1 MSRIAAFLPLAALAL
16 IAAASPHALAGD
28 ERMAGRIPV
37 SSPPEQEAEQ
47 KPALPPPARGDERM
61 AGSKKKSAADTAKPA
76 PAKTRAAPAK
86 TEKAAPKA
94 AQKTDQKTS
103 QKSAGGETGKPPAKA
118 PEEQPVVLMPVAET
132 LDAEAPQIN
141 TPRPHIGAT
150 MDRKAME
157 KLGPLTNPLNGS
169 LGHDMWDG
177 TARSTLLKFLPRL
190 PNGAAPRTA
199 QLLARRVLLSN
210 GDAGMLSND
219 VSPAPGEDLFTLRLE
234 KLLDMGAYNDAVA
247 LYTMIEGEPAH
258 DRLGRAGVMALMYGG
273 SPAQAC
279 LEARAVHHD
288 FAAGGSAEF
297 WNQIEAV
304 CTFIQVQSLKAVT
317 QASLQP
323 ASFKGFDRS
332 AITGVPGSRIL
343 TTLASRPDYR
353 HMVMAPKDI
362 EELSALER
370 AVIKG
375 LGRFD
380 YTRLRLKQMQDIS
393 TPVLML
399 MATDANV
406 PDAVRASLNVE
417 AARRGVIDSQQLG
430 RLYLD
435 LAGKEIDPDAASSPR
450 LWDRYAAYARSTDEK
465 ERRSIVAAILE
476 SSARIGKPTALL
488 PFADT
493 VPDIDPAALSAR
505 AALRNGLLLMLY
517 SKIVPPERWL
527 NVWLEA
533 ESGDSAKTP
542 DSVILY
548 LANLLPENLP
558 TNSIAFPD
566 DALKTLLKG
575 PEDLKSLE
583 IWSVFSGLS
592 REIALHNVISQDVYE
607 KHVDLTV
614 VNDYVMPTDGLLEQI
629 RDASNNDRLGEVA
642 LLAAVA
648 LNEYSPGKTHP
659 GVFREVLQSLATVG
673 LKEEAQQVALG
684 VVLSLEQ

>member
-1 MSRIAAFLPLAALAL
+1 MSRIAFLPLAALAL

-47 KPALPPPARGDERM
+47 KPAPPPARGDERM

-76 PAKTRAAPAK
+76 PAKVKTAPAK
-86 TEKAAPKA
+86 AEKTAPKA
-94 AQKTDQKTS
+94 EQKTDQKTA

-118 PEEQPVVLMPVAET
+118 PEEQPVILMPVAET

-150 MDRKAME
+150 MDRKALE

-169 LGHDMWDG
+169 LGHDMWEG
-177 TARSTLLKFLPRL
+177 TARSTLVKFLPRL
-190 PNGAAPRTA
+190 PGGNAARPA

-210 GDAGMLSND
+210 GDAEMLRDD
-219 VSPAPGEDLFTLRLE
+219 VSPVPGQDLFTLRLE

-273 SPAQAC
+273 FPAQAC

-288 FAAGGSAEF
+288 FATGESTEF

-332 AITGVPGSRIL
+332 AVTGVPGSRIL

-353 HMVMAPKDI
+353 HMVAAPKDI
-362 EELSALER
+362 EALSALER

-380 YTRLRLKQMQDIS
+380 YTRLRLKQTRDIS

-399 MATDANV
+399 MATDKNA
-406 PDAVRASLNVE
+406 PDALRASLNVE

-435 LAGKEIDPDAASSPR
+435 LAGKEIDPEAATSPR
-450 LWDRYAAYARSTDEK
+450 LWDRYAAYAKSTNEK

-476 SSARIGKPTALL
+476 SSARIGEPTALL

-527 NVWLEA
+527 NVWLKA
-533 ESGDSAKTP
+533 ESGDSVKTP

-575 PEDLKSLE
+575 PEDPKSLE
-583 IWSVFSGLS
+583 IWSVFSGLG
-592 REIALHNVISQDVYE
+592 RESALHNVTGQDAYE

-614 VNDYVMPTDGLLEQI
+614 VNDYVMPTDGLIEQI

-684 VVLSLEQ
+684 VVLGLEQ

>member
-1 MSRIAAFLPLAALAL
+1 MSRIVFLPLAALAL
-16 IAAASPHALAGD
+16 IAVASPHALAGD
-28 ERMAGRIPV
+28 ERMVGRIPV
-37 SSPPEQEAEQ
+37 ATPKKETDA
-47 KPALPPPARGDERM
+47 KPSLSPARDDDRT
-61 AGSKKKSAADTAKPA
+61 AGGKKKSQPATAQKTSPDAAKPA
-76 PAKTRAAPAK
+76 TAKTEAAK
-86 TEKAAPKA
+86 TEKPPVK
-94 AQKTDQKTS
+94 DPES
-103 QKSAGGETGKPPAKA
+103 EREPESA
-118 PEEQPVVLMPVAET
+118 PVVPAAASA
-132 LDAEAPQIN
+132 DSSAPQIN

-150 MDRKAME
+150 MDRKALE

-210 GDAGMLSND
+210 GDAGLLSND
-219 VSPAPGEDLFTLRLE
+219 VSPTPGEDLFTLRLE

-273 SPAQAC
+273 FPAQAC

-288 FAAGGSAEF
+288 FASSRSAEF

-362 EELSALER
+362 EDLSALER

-393 TPVLML
+393 TPALML

-406 PDAVRASLNVE
+406 SDAVRASLNVE
-417 AARRGVIDSQQLG
+417 AARRGVIDSTQLG
-430 RLYLD
+430 KLYLD
-435 LAGKEIDPDAASSPR
+435 LAGKEIGVEAATSPR

-476 SSARIGKPTALL
+476 SSGGIGEPTAML
-488 PFADT
+488 PFAGAI
-493 VPDIDPAALSAR
+493 PDIDPATLSAR
-505 AALRNGLLLMLY
+505 AALRNGLMLMLY
-517 SKIVPPERWL
+517 SNIVPPEPWL
-527 NVWLEA
+527 NAWLKA
-533 ESGDSAKTP
+533 ESGDSVKTP
-542 DSVILY
+542 DSVIFY

-558 TNSIAFPD
+558 TNSEAFPD
-566 DALKTLLKG
+566 EVLQPLFKG
-575 PEDLKSLE
+575 PEDPKSLE
-583 IWSVFSGLS
+583 IWSVFSGLG
-592 REIALHNVISQDVYE
+592 RESALHNVASQNAYE